1 MRLFLFVGIGI
12 AGLISLVAFDPI
24 SMLALR
30 IGSLLVGTATIYLV
44 ILTTNMIRDWLRQN
58 RPLYKD
64 ALAFAVKQEM
74 ANGNIRV
81 VTGFFDI
88 EEKIEEKA
96 VKNSQVYESEQL
108 DPELERILSTNNQIV
123 VFT

>member
-1 MRLFLFVGIGI
+1 MRLLLVVGIGI

-64 ALAFAVKQEM
+64 ALAFAVKQEI
-74 ANGNIRV
+74 AHGNIRV

-96 VKNSQVYESEQL
+96 IKNSQVYESEQL

>member
-12 AGLISLVAFDPI
+12 VGLISLVAFDPI

-30 IGSLLVGTATIYLV
+30 IGSLLVSTAIIYLV
-44 ILTTNMIRDWLRQN
+44 ILTTSMIRDWLRQN
-58 RPLYKD
+58 RPLYKE

-81 VTGFFDI
+81 VTGFFDM

-96 VKNSQVYESEQL
+96 IKNSQVYESEQL
-108 DPELERILSTNNQIV
+108 DPELERILSTDNQIV